1 MPYQINKFNG
11 DRLVVL
17 EDGTLDTTTSIG
29 LVGKNFAGYGEIQNE
44 NMLWMLE
51 NFAGEGAPP
60 KAIAGQLWYDTIAQ
74 RIKVYTGTAWRIV
87 GNTEVSDTQPVDV
100 APGDGWINSTTKQF
114 FVYDGTAFRVVGPEV
129 AQGFGDTRAVSAR
142 VLDSQGGFAPIIKFT
157 VNDTVLA
164 IITDRSFTLNNQ
176 NPIAGFSALTRGI
189 NYASGSTIAGDLNG
203 NAATASRLE
212 VAREING
219 VDFDGSQN
227 VTIKAS
233 TTNNLVAGQ
242 YLSGSNFD
250 GSSEITWTVDATSF
264 DVEDTVVARDS
275 NGNFRAG
282 TITADLVGNSTGTHY
297 GNVQGNI
304 TGNVL
309 GDLTG
314 NVSGTV
320 TGNVNGNVTGS
331 VTGNVIGSLKGSVIN
346 NDDSIAY
353 DVNSKTFNGTFNG
366 NASSATRLE
375 TARRINGV
383 LFDGGTDITVVDST
397 KLPLTGGILTGL
409 LQLSQDPTADLHATT
424 KQYVDAR
431 DQNVYDTVLAALPPN
446 YTITYGN
453 TQYSTSGFTNIVGG
467 FSNGANFFDVYPPSG
482 KTMAD
487 LVAFL
492 PSIAVIH
499 YAGRVDGNDSLRCTW
514 SNLGNR
520 IRVYVQNTE
529 QRSTPAAN
537 WIAIWR

>member
-60 KAIAGQLWYDTIAQ
+60 KAIAGQLWYDTTAQ
-74 RIKVYTGTAWRIV
+74 RIKVYTGAAWRIV
-87 GNTEVSDTQPVDV
+87 GNTEVSETQPVDV
-100 APGDGWINSTTKQF
+100 APGDGWINSVTKQF

-129 AQGFGDTRAVSAR
+129 AQGFGDTRGISAR
-142 VLDSQGGFAPIIKFT
+142 VLDSQGNFAPVIKFT

-164 IITDRSFTLNNQ
+164 IITDRAFTLSDQ
-176 NPIAGFSALTRGI
+176 NPIVGFSALSKGI
-189 NYASGSTIAGDLNG
+189 NYAAGSSITGNVNG
-203 NAATASRLE
+203 NATTASQLE
-212 VAREING
+212 TARSING
-219 VDFDGSQN
+219 VNFDGSQD
-227 VTIKAS
+227 IIIRSS
-233 TTNNLVAGQ
+233 TTNDLVAGQ

-250 GSSEITWTVDATSF
+250 GTAETTWTVDATSF
-264 DVEDTVVARDS
+264 DVADTVVARDS

-282 TITADLVGNSTGTHY
+282 TITSDLVGNSTGTHF
-297 GNVQGNI
+297 GNVQGNLTGNVLGNLTGSVSGNI
-304 TGNVL
+304 TGNVT
-309 GDLTG
+309 GDVTGSLTG
-314 NVSGTV
+314 NVL
-320 TGNVNGNVTGS
+320 
-331 VTGNVIGSLKGSVIN
+331 GSLKGSVIN

-353 DVNSKTFNGTFNG
+353 DANTKTFNGTFNG
-366 NASSATRLE
+366 NASTASILE
-375 TARRINGV
+375 NARRINGV
-383 LFDGGTDITVVDST
+383 LFDGGNDITVVDST
-397 KLPLTGGILTGL
+397 KLPLTGGILTGI
-409 LQLSQDPTADLHATT
+409 LQLSQDPSSELHAAT
-424 KQYVDAR
+424 KQYVDSQ
-431 DQNVYDTVLAALPPN
+431 DQTIYNNILSTLPPN
-446 YTITYGN
+446 YTITSGFS
-453 TQYSTSGFTNIVGG
+453 YSTSGYTNIVGG

-482 KTMAD
+482 KTMSD

-492 PSIAVIH
+492 PSIAYIH
-499 YAGRVDGNDSLRCTW
+499 YAGRVDGNDSLRCIW

-529 QRSTPAAN
+529 QRSTPGAN